1 MKLNRIPLAANDKT
15 PAIAGVSWYSLI
27 TDDEREHEKWR
38 SRGWNRGLVTGA
50 KNGIVVRDYDKEE
63 GMALA
68 RMEYQQRR
76 EFFKCLVRTPS
87 GGLHVY
93 LKAPS
98 FPVPNAVKVN
108 GESVDL
114 RSDGGYVVD
123 VGSKIAGNEYA
134 FIPGFELHDLN
145 DLPEFPELWLPPEKT
160 IVGITRGDI
169 RNVLA
174 YVMTVES
181 FQGKGGS
188 KGLVR
193 AAAICRDEGYS
204 ESETLL
210 ILQEWNKGPNVNPP
224 WPDRELARAAT
235 NVFRKGRA

>member
-1 MKLNRIPLAANDKT
+1 MLRIPLATNDKT
-15 PAIAGVSWYSLI
+15 PAIRGVSWYSLM
-27 TDDEREHEKWR
+27 TDDEAEHERWR
-38 SRGWNRGLVTGA
+38 SRGWNRGMVTGA
-50 KNGIVVRDYDKEE
+50 RNRIVVRDYDKEA

-98 FPVPNAVKVN
+98 FPVPNAQKVN

-114 RSDGGYVVD
+114 RGDGGYVVD
-123 VGSKIAGNEYA
+123 VGSRINGNEYQ
-134 FIPGFELHDLN
+134 FVPGFELRDVD
-145 DLPEFPELWLPPEKT
+145 DLPEFPELWLPPVKT
-160 IVGITRGDI
+160 ISGITRGDI
-169 RNVLA
+169 HNVLA
-174 YVMTVES
+174 YVMRVES
-181 FQGKGGS
+181 FQGQAGS

-210 ILQEWNKGPNVNPP
+210 ILQEWNKDASKVNPP
-224 WPDRELARAAT
+224 WSDKELARAAT
-235 NVFRKGRA
+235 NVFKKGKR